1 MQSTSVVDCVVE
13 SRIDLNTIR
22 QSRQEI
28 SPPWRHLPGL
38 IFSYLMFVTC
48 RVPHLQYYIVVT
60 SYVWLERTRQRLQ
73 NARPTPSLTAQTNF
87 PLSSSDSHRP
97 STYFAWMYPDMFL
110 SSALKLRRGIEEV
123 EGAGSRCGPKEEQGG
138 VAIGGV
144 WRTTSVR
151 THSSFG
157 TTLSGFNRSQI
168 SFPRSFPQLYAR
180 AILSGDQ

>member
-13 SRIDLNTIR
+13 CRINLNTIR

-60 SYVWLERTRQRLQ
+60 PYVWFERTRQPLQ
-73 NARPTPSLTAQTNF
+73 NARPTPSLTAQTNI

-110 SSALKLRRGIEEV
+110 SSALKLRRGIWTGQAADV
-123 EGAGSRCGPKEEQGG
+123 DSRRKKEE
-138 VAIGGV
+138 
-144 WRTTSVR
+144 WR
-151 THSSFG
+151 
-157 TTLSGFNRSQI
+157 
-168 SFPRSFPQLYAR
+168 
-180 AILSGDQ
+180 